1 MVVVRILI
9 LFLLHRCSWQDG
21 GGAPVDPA
29 NPACYRADK
38 PQNAVNGLKGGTQAW
53 VRGAR
58 AGDWRESSVQNR
70 FPGTLWKRVSGV
82 VSVNLLCSVTE
93 CHVARVS
100 YVIFA

>member
-1 MVVVRILI
+1 M
-9 LFLLHRCSWQDG
+9 
-21 GGAPVDPA
+21 
-29 NPACYRADK
+29 
-38 PQNAVNGLKGGTQAW
+38 W
-53 VRGAR
+53 VHGAR

-70 FPGTLWKRVSGV
+70 FPGMLWKRVSGV